1 MVLSKSNPA
10 PDLHTGEVE
19 MNEMVTIQRNKSD
32 LILKSV
38 IEEKVPAIMSYLSRG
53 KWHVA
58 KVLLTSLD
66 GNKLSIESIRA
77 RNKQR
82 PINIQVA
89 QPVGI
94 SFKHEYGK
102 FVFDTTVIAL
112 EPSTSADAGEGM
124 GGTIVLSAPEK
135 IEVIQRRSYFRV
147 EVPKSLKVKVLLWHR
162 SATQETKD
170 HSQDRSERVHNC
182 CQGRLLDISAGGA
195 QIEVPI
201 QKTPDCNESLGQGE
215 GAGQCAESDSGKV
228 NYKKGQFVG
237 VRFTPMPY
245 ETPLT
250 FSAQIRNV
258 LPTADGQGISLGLQI
273 VGLEASPEGHQVLT
287 RLISVVGRYYQ
298 MNQSEAKHSDK
309 QPVTNAG

>member
-1 MVLSKSNPA
+1 
-10 PDLHTGEVE
+10 
-19 MNEMVTIQRNKSD
+19 MNEMVTIQGNKLDS
-32 LILKSV
+32 ILKTV
-38 IEEKVPAIMSYLSRG
+38 IDEKVPAIMSYLSRG

-66 GNKLSIESIRA
+66 RNQLFIESIRA
-77 RNKQR
+77 KKKQR

-112 EPSTSADAGEGM
+112 EPSPSTDTEQEC

-135 IEVIQRRSYFRV
+135 IEVVQRRSYFRV
-147 EVPKSLKVKVLLWHR
+147 EVPGSLKVKVLLWHR
-162 SATQETKD
+162 SAGREKKD
-170 HSQDRSERVHNC
+170 DIQVKSERVSNC
-182 CQGRLLDISAGGA
+182 CQGRLLDISAGGV
-195 QIEVPI
+195 QIELPN
-201 QKTPDCNESLGQGE
+201 QKMADYIESSGHEDEQDE
-215 GAGQCAESDSGKV
+215 CVESEAGRST
-228 NYKKGQFVG
+228 YKKGQFVG

-287 RLISVVGRYYQ
+287 RLIAIVGRYYQ
-298 MNQSEAKHSDK
+298 MNQSEARHSDK
-309 QPVTNAG
+309 QPVTNL